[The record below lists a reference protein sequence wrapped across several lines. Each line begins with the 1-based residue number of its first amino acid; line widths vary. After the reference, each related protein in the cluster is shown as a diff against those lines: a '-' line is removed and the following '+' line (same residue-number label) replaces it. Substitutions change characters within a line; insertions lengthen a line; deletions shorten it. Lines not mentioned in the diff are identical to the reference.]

1 LEKAIAKATNTKG
14 KDAKSKLDEALVWL
28 IETSEGEPSSSV
40 TNEPNPDDRAL
51 YIQFKGREWIVL
63 YSKNNFL
70 ATPADHRRVKE
81 QEVRNLFQY
90 LTNEGFIDGGE
101 PATTT

>member
-1 LEKAIAKATNTKG
+1 MKVNH
-14 KDAKSKLDEALVWL
+14 
-28 IETSEGEPSSSV
+28 PSSV